1 MTISSTTDTRYLLEW
16 AREIGSSF
24 PFFDCHIHPYD
35 VLAGD
40 VGYQANDQ
48 IEGVFS
54 RVGCA
59 YAAPCI
65 EKWIEGVDNKK
76 EPKQFDEC
84 ERTLLLASRFL
95 YTHTGPRV
103 LADLMDPVGIR
114 GALLVP
120 VARYPATADHILEHA
135 NSIFSTDSRFLLGCP
150 FPVGMQRDELGPFFC
165 KAKEKWGIR
174 AIKIHPNLA
183 AVDPH
188 GKEGHDLIEASL
200 EAAGALDLPVVIH
213 GGRTPGLQQ
222 IESRDFGRLAH
233 LQEVNWSISSAPV
246 VIAHAGCCALPEE
259 KAIEDLPVLEKMLEK
274 HSNLF
279 VDISNLELSVLR
291 LVMKTIDRKRLMYG
305 SDALYVSVW
314 QAWVSFLQIL
324 CEISPDP
331 KSDLVQIASHTP
343 ARCLN
348 ISIPLYTK
356 DL

>member
-1 MTISSTTDTRYLLEW
+1 MTISSTTDTRYLLDW

-40 VGYQANDQ
+40 IGYQANNR
-48 IEGVFS
+48 IEGVLS
-54 RVGCA
+54 KGGYV
-59 YAAPCI
+59 YEAPCI
-65 EKWIEGVDNKK
+65 EKWVEGVDSKK
-76 EPKQFDEC
+76 EPKQFDAC

-95 YTHTGPRV
+95 YTHTGPKM
-103 LADLMDPVGIR
+103 LADFMDPVGIR
-114 GALLVP
+114 GALLLP
-120 VARYPATADHILEHA
+120 VARFPSTACQMLEHA
-135 NSIFSTDSRFLLGCP
+135 KSIFSTDSRFLMGCP
-150 FPVGMQRDELGPFFC
+150 FPVGIRPDELGPFFC
-165 KAKEKWGIR
+165 TAKEKCGIR

-183 AVDPH
+183 AVDPR
-188 GKEGHDLIEASL
+188 GKEGHELIEASL

-222 IESRDFGRLAH
+222 IESRDFGRLAY
-233 LQEVNWSISSAPV
+233 LQEVDWSISSAPV

-279 VDISNLELSVLR
+279 ADISNLELSVLR

-331 KSDLVQIASHTP
+331 KSDLVQIASLTP
-343 ARCLN
+343 AQYLN
-348 ISIPLYTK
+348 IHTNRS
-356 DL
+356 

>member
-1 MTISSTTDTRYLLEW
+1 MTISNTTDTRYLLDW
-16 AREIGSSF
+16 AREIGNSF

-40 VGYQANDQ
+40 IGYQANDQ

-54 RVGCA
+54 KGGYA
-59 YAAPCI
+59 YTAPCI
-65 EKWIEGVDNKK
+65 ETWVDGVDNKK
-76 EPKQFDEC
+76 EPKQVDEC

-95 YTHTGPRV
+95 YTHTGPKV
-103 LADLMDPVGIR
+103 LANLMDPVGIR
-114 GALLVP
+114 GALLLP
-120 VARYPATADHILEHA
+120 VARYPATAGQILEHA
-135 NSIFSTDSRFLLGCP
+135 RSIFSTDGRFLLGCP

-165 KAKEKWGIR
+165 TAKEKCGIR

-183 AVDPH
+183 AVDPY
-188 GKEGHDLIEASL
+188 GKEGHELIEATL
-200 EAAGALDLPVVIH
+200 ETAGALNLPVVIH

-233 LQEVNWSISSAPV
+233 LQEVDWSISSAPV

-279 VDISNLELSVLR
+279 ADTSNLELPILR
-291 LVMKTIDRKRLMYG
+291 LVLKTVDRARLIFG
-305 SDALYVSVW
+305 SDALYVPICK
-314 QAWVSFLQIL
+314 AWVSFLQIL
-324 CEISPDP
+324 REISPDP
-331 KSDLVQIASHTP
+331 ESDLVQIASYTP